1 MLQQMSLTFIHAAD
15 FHLGADLR
23 RFGAA
28 GERLADAQFAA
39 LDKTLR
45 SAGERRADF
54 VLICGDL
61 FDSRSPSRSI
71 IDKTRSIFSSY
82 PSMMV
87 FVIPGTHDFLSERP
101 VFSPSQPEWAPEN
114 VTTLI
119 DNALSPYQVRDK
131 NTYLYFRA
139 NCSNKSH
146 QSPVA
151 GMIRTKEDG
160 FHIGLAHGSL
170 QTGSLDF
177 DYDFPI
183 GFKNITASGLDY
195 IALGHWHRPRTEKS
209 GRTTVAYSGIPQP
222 LSYSDPEEGSVCITT
237 IEDTGKVE
245 IERIVTSSIALKR
258 VSATIYHP
266 QEAAN
271 LLENLADPNSI
282 VKLAFRLSDNWSE
295 AFDVEEVIEK
305 AKARFLLVQPD
316 IHNGPDSVRPRVPAN
331 GSNEQLIR
339 AFTAELD
346 HLRRADSSERAVI
359 YEKAA
364 EHGVK
369 IITGEL

>member
-1 MLQQMSLTFIHAAD
+1 MSLTFIHAAD

-28 GERLADAQFAA
+28 GERLADAQYAA
-39 LDKTLR
+39 LDNTLR
-45 SAGERRADF
+45 SAGELQADF

-61 FDSRSPSRSI
+61 FDSRSPSRSV
-71 IDKTRSIFSSY
+71 IDKTRLIFSSY
-82 PSMMV
+82 PSMRV
-87 FVIPGTHDFLSERP
+87 FVIPGTHDFLSEKS
-101 VFSPSQPEWAPEN
+101 VFSSSQLEWAPEN
-114 VTTLI
+114 VTILT
-119 DNALSPYQVRDK
+119 DSASSPFPVPDK
-131 NTYLYFRA
+131 NAYLYFRA

-146 QSPVA
+146 QSPVT
-151 GMIRTKEDG
+151 GMIRTKDDG

-170 QTGSLDF
+170 QMGSLDF

-183 GFKNITASGLDY
+183 GFNNIAASGLDY
-195 IALGHWHRPRTEKS
+195 IALGHWHRPRIEKS
-209 GRTTVAYSGIPQP
+209 GRTTIAYSGIPQP
-222 LSYSDPEEGSVCITT
+222 LSYSDPEEGSIYIAT

-245 IERIVTSSIALKR
+245 IDRIITSTVAMKKI
-258 VSATIYHP
+258 SATIYHP

-295 AFDVEEVIEK
+295 SFEIEEVIAK
-305 AKARFLLVQPD
+305 AKARFLLVQSD
-316 IHNGPDSVRPRVPAN
+316 IDNGLDLVRPRVPAN
-331 GSNEQLIR
+331 GPNEQLIR

-346 HLRRADSSERAVI
+346 RLRGADSSERAVI

-364 EHGVK
+364 AHGVK